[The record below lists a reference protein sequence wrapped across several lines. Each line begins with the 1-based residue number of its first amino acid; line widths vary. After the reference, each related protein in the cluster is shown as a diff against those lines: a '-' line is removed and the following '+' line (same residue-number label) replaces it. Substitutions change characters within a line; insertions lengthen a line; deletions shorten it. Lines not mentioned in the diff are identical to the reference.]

1 MLEFQDWGLIDY
13 QEAAEKQLSLLE
25 KVASGEMPDQVVF
38 CWHPPVVT
46 LGRSSRPSDL
56 QGWQGDVVE
65 TSRGG
70 RATYHGPEQLV
81 IYPILDLKKSRKN
94 LRAKDI
100 HQYLRL
106 LEEALIAGVRELGVE
121 ARNRPL
127 WLQKQVTDHEE
138 SSQTD
143 TSSSTQTAPEG
154 LSQSSSAGDGAKD
167 DLLYTGVWV
176 GDQKLASIGIA
187 VKKWSTYHGAAVNLL
202 TSETA
207 FQGISPCGFQQNT
220 MTQIET
226 VIGQRLVQQDLIRVL
241 KPHLT
246 TAFEV

>member
-13 QEAAEKQLSLLE
+13 GEAAEKQLSLLE
-25 KVASGEMPDQVVF
+25 QVASGDLPDQVVF

-46 LGRSSRPSDL
+46 LGRSSQPSDL
-56 QGWQGDVVE
+56 QGWQGDIVE

-81 IYPILDLKKSRKN
+81 IYPIIDLKKTRKS

-106 LEEALIAGVRELGVE
+106 LEDTLILGMKE
-121 ARNRPL
+121 FGIQASHRPS
-127 WLQKQVTDHEE
+127 WLQENLSDHEE
-138 SSQTD
+138 SSKNN
-143 TSSSTQTAPEG
+143 TSSAPQNSPEG
-154 LSQSSSAGDGAKD
+154 TSQLTSVAQSEKD

-176 GDQKLASIGIA
+176 CDQKLASIGIA
-187 VKKWSTYHGAAVNLL
+187 VKKWATYHGAAVNLWA
-202 TSETA
+202 SETA
-207 FQGISPCGFQQNT
+207 FKGISPCGFQQNT

-226 VIGQRLVQQDLIRVL
+226 LTGQRLVQQDLIRVL
-241 KPHLT
+241 KPHFSA
-246 TAFEV
+246 AFHV